1 MRQFFYYYFLPDIN
15 FNWFCLIKNISF
27 PKNVINLYIFY
38 ILNQQLRNWNT
49 DFTINKCWFESLEPT
64 KNADLDEYKFSS
76 CGIGFDSR
84 LEFLFTDGSLGKNV
98 IIFGADMGSSV
109 YNKGQDIVILGEGLT
124 QGLDD
129 TTLTAEAEYPINF
142 KKSSKRFVLSL
153 HFNGSNS
160 LLFVNA
166 TKLHQFKAKDSEKNI
181 MHRV

>member
-98 IIFGADMGSSV
+98 II
-109 YNKGQDIVILGEGLT
+109 LGEGLT